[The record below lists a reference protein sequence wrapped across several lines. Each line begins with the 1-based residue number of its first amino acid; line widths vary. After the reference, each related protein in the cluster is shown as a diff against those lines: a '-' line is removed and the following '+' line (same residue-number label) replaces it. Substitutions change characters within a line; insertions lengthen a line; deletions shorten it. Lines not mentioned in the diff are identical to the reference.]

1 MTLTKHSFG
10 NLWGRAARR
19 VRGDD
24 YDRTDGSC
32 RLAPEWLVLVINN
45 FCNLRCKMCDV
56 GIGESASVFYT
67 HLVGDDPRNMPLSL
81 LETILEQAARFFP
94 KPRIGLAYTEPLIH
108 TGILDFCRAIVG
120 KDFYCTITTNGFMLP
135 RLADALVE
143 IGVDEITV
151 SIDGP
156 DAVHD
161 RIRGREGSFQK
172 LYEGVEQLN
181 RAKAQTGRTR
191 PLVRFSYTLTDEN
204 YTHMLDFV
212 RQVEGLQP
220 ASLVFSH
227 LNFVSDEMAAAHHAH
242 YDGEWAMTRS
252 NLGTMNLETIDL
264 KAMAQA
270 LADLKAYART
280 RPGFPPL
287 TIVPDIASEA
297 DLAIYYRHPL
307 RFIGGRRC
315 TDPWRMMMIRTEGTV
330 IPAHGRCYNVPIGN
344 VTETPL
350 KTLWDNARFR
360 AFRRTLQEA
369 GGTLPACARCCGVIG
384 KPKEET
390 KHFV

>member
-1 MTLTKHSFG
+1 M
-10 NLWGRAARR
+10 
-19 VRGDD
+19 
-24 YDRTDGSC
+24 
-32 RLAPEWLVLVINN
+32 APEWLVLVVNN

-67 HLVGDDPRNMPLSL
+67 HLVGDDPRNMPLRL

-94 KPRIGLAYTEPLIH
+94 KPKIGLAYTEPLIH
-108 TGILDFCRAIVG
+108 AEILDFCRAIVRSG
-120 KDFYCTITTNGFMLP
+120 FYCTITTNGYMLP
-135 RLADALVE
+135 RLAEALVE

-156 DAVHD
+156 EAVHD
-161 RIRGREGSFQK
+161 RIRGREGSFRK

-181 RAKAQTGRTR
+181 RAKVRTRRTR

-204 YTHMLDFV
+204 YTHMLDFAHA
-212 RQVEGLQP
+212 VERLKP

-227 LNFVSDEMAAAHHAH
+227 LNFISDEMAAAHHAH

-252 NLGTMNLETIDL
+252 NLGTMKLDTIDL
-264 KAMAQA
+264 DAMAQA
-270 LADLKAYART
+270 LVELKAYART
-280 RPGFPPL
+280 QPGFPLL
-287 TIVPDIASEA
+287 TVVPDLASRD
-297 DLAIYYRHPL
+297 DLDVYYRQPL
-307 RFIGGRRC
+307 RFIGGRHC

-330 IPAHGRCYNVPIGN
+330 IPAHGRCYNVPIGK

-350 KTLWDNARFR
+350 KELWDHARFR

-384 KPKEET
+384 KAKEDTER
-390 KHFV
+390 VA